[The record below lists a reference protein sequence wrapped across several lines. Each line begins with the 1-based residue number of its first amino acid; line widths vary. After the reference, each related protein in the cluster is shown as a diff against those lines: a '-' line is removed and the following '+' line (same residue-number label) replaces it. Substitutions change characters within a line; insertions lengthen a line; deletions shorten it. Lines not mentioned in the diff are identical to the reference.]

1 MTRLAIILVLYGI
14 FVGYRVADFRARS
27 DFNRAHADLIAKDK
41 AWAQAYQ
48 RVEDIAEHWGMELRG
63 MSGNCAYDPLGRHI
77 MPAREISFRKR
88 VMR

>member
-1 MTRLAIILVLYGI
+1 MSTILLLIGVEAGDYSA
-14 FVGYRVADFRARS
+14 RKDFT
-27 DFNRAHADLIAKDK
+27 RAHADLIARDK
-41 AWAQAYQ
+41 AWAEAYQ